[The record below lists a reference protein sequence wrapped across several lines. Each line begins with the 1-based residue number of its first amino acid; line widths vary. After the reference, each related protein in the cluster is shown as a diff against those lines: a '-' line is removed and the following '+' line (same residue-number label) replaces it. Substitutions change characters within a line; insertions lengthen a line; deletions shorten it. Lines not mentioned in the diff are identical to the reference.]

1 MLITNRK
8 YKLAVAAKSTNWGLK
23 NLAVSHAVSA
33 ADLLFND
40 IAYLAILWSKFV
52 DLGNLSIEDLL
63 DWKKFFLAD
72 MNFSGLRL

>member
-8 YKLAVAAKSTNWGLK
+8 YKLAVVAKSTNWGLK

-52 DLGNLSIEDLL
+52 DLGNLSILTLLEDLL
-63 DWKKFFLAD
+63 DWKKFF
-72 MNFSGLRL
+72 FSGHEF